1 MAKKKKKVAKK
12 APAAGSDMT
21 PVVAAELAGV
31 IYRAKLENRAA
42 KLNIS
47 ETEVVRDVIQIWRTV
62 AEQLSKK

>member
-1 MAKKKKKVAKK
+1 MAKKKMKAEKKS
-12 APAAGSDMT
+12 APVGNDVT

-47 ETEVVRDVIQIWRTV
+47 EDEVVKDVLNIWRTV
-62 AEQLSKK
+62 RDKLAKE

>member
-1 MAKKKKKVAKK
+1 MAKKQAAKK
-12 APAAGSDMT
+12 PTTKSNDIS

-47 ETEVVRDVIQIWRTV
+47 EDEVVAEVIRLFKV
-62 AEQLSKK
+62 VHEKLSRG

>member
-1 MAKKKKKVAKK
+1 MAKKKKKVEKIA
-12 APAAGSDMT
+12 APTGNDVT

-47 ETEVVRDVIQIWRTV
+47 EDEVVRDVLNIWRNV
-62 AEQLSKK
+62 REKLAQE

>member
-1 MAKKKKKVAKK
+1 MAKKKKKANAK
-12 APAAGSDMT
+12 APKPGNDMT
-21 PVVAAELAGV
+21 PIVAAELAGV

>member
-1 MAKKKKKVAKK
+1 MAKKKKKVAAKAS
-12 APAAGSDMT
+12 APASDWT
-21 PVVAAELAGV
+21 PLVAAELAGV

-62 AEQLSKK
+62 AEQLSQK